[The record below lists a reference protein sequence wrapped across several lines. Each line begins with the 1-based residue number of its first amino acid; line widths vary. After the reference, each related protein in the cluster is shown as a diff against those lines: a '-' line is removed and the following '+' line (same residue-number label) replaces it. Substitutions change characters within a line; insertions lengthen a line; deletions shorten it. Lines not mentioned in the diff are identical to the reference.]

1 MINYD
6 EAWREENYFVKDSEK
21 FKIMTKVYETIFE
34 DKAKFAKKIG
44 VGRATV
50 FNWMQKENASLNAK
64 SKVKICRGFKL
75 TDTVWRDSFYTED
88 EFSERLRDYEKVEP
102 KPTIREGVTLIQLKK
117 NKDDSMKVESLTSN
131 EIDIL
136 LKNGLKKKSG
146 SFMFALAERLTNEKR
161 VEDALKVIGW
171 IENQNS
177 TFKYTHSSEIMHKK
191 AILLSHDSVKD
202 WDGAIDLLRSL
213 YHSHQ
218 YHLKQ
223 PEILTLLA
231 SNYKRK
237 ALDGHTS
244 KDEIDIELLTSALCL
259 YEDSYNIKPDNTK
272 YYDAINLAYLYNI
285 VDVIEIEYA
294 DKVEIEELYKNLSSL
309 WRIDKT
315 NWWEVCSDAEF
326 LMLLGKV
333 DLAILNISDFLEN
346 HPDKVSPFAM
356 DVVFRQLK
364 LYITLSDDENAK
376 RFLGFLEESWVNISN

>member
-50 FNWMQKENASLNAK
+50 FNWMQKENASFNAK
-64 SKVKICRGFKL
+64 SKIKICRGFKL
-75 TDTVWRDSFYTED
+75 TDTVWRDTFYTED

-102 KPTIREGVTLIQLKK
+102 KPTIREGATLIQLKK
-117 NKDDSMKVESLTSN
+117 NKDDSMKIESLTPK